1 MDFNPPGSC
10 NLSSKFR
17 NKRWPSIFCEVKKHE
32 VIHTCPSQH
41 PGLSFE
47 ESRWDFH
54 LGVGIQ
60 RDHNTLNSRS
70 EIQIQICFHF
80 KSCIVNCY
88 TIFTCLTVVTLF
100 RKLSLCMVT
109 EVFIVFFGWLSSG
122 KGFEICL
129 SFRLVR
135 QTQCLGVSL
144 KKAVYD
150 KVNNSNVQ

>member
-1 MDFNPPGSC
+1 MKNH
-10 NLSSKFR
+10 K
-17 NKRWPSIFCEVKKHE
+17 
-32 VIHTCPSQH
+32 VIHLCPSRH

-54 LGVGIQ
+54 LGDEIQ
-60 RDHNTLNSRS
+60 RGHTTLSSRS

-80 KSCIVNCY
+80 KACIVHCY
-88 TIFTCLTVVTLF
+88 TIFTCLTDATLF
-100 RKLSLCMVT
+100 RKLSSCMVT
-109 EVFIVFFGWLSSG
+109 EVFIVLFGWPSSV

-129 SFRLVR
+129 SIRLVR

-150 KVNNSNVQ
+150 KVNNSTVQ